1 MRERERKTEIPII
14 YFVYNRPDLTKISF
28 NFIKFVKP
36 KVLFLISDG
45 PKNITDF
52 QNIKKV
58 RSIISNINWDCK
70 VYKRFRK
77 KNFGNKKSTE
87 DGVGWLFSK
96 YDKMIFME
104 DDTLFSK
111 DFIRFAEENLERYEK
126 NNNISIISAQF
137 EFSKYI
143 KKNSSYFFSPL
154 VRLQGF
160 ATWKRVWKLYEKDIT
175 KIWYDNIFKIKT
187 IKKFNNFLHYIYFS
201 LVFNWMTIRALNVWD
216 YCFYCSLIC
225 KLEKQPL
232 AIIPLKNLC
241 KNIGVNH
248 KLSTHRV
255 PKSMQTLAENI
266 NIESLKKIIHPEK
279 IENIKKIDDHI
290 FYSIFFPKRKNLF
303 ILDLFFLFLRYVYSF
318 IKILM
323 FKFFKKNYRKN

>member
-1 MRERERKTEIPII
+1 MRERKRKTEIPII

-52 QNIKKV
+52 QNIKQV

-70 VYKRFRK
+70 VYKRLRK
-77 KNFGNKKSTE
+77 KNFGNKKSVE

-96 YDKMIFME
+96 YDKMIYME
-104 DDTLFSK
+104 DDTLISK

-143 KKNSSYFFSPL
+143 KKKSSYFFSPL
-154 VRLQGF
+154 LRLQGF
-160 ATWKRVWKLYEKDIT
+160 ATWKRVWKLYEKDIS
-175 KIWYDNIFKIKT
+175 KIWYDNIFKT

-201 LVFNWMTIRALNVWD
+201 LIFNWMTIRALDVWD
-216 YCFYCSLIC
+216 NCFYCSLIC

-241 KNIGVNH
+241 KNIGMNH
-248 KLSTHRV
+248 KLSTHPV
-255 PKSMQTLAENI
+255 AKSIETLAANTK
-266 NIESLKKIIHPEK
+266 IESLKKIIHPEK
-279 IENIKKIDDHI
+279 IETLKKVDDQI
-290 FYSIFFPKRKNLF
+290 FYSIFFPKMKIFF
-303 ILDLFFLFLRYVYSF
+303 ILDLFFLFLRYVHSF

>member
-1 MRERERKTEIPII
+1 MRERERETETPII

-28 NFIKFVKP
+28 NFIKFIKP

-52 QNIKKV
+52 HNIKQV

-70 VYKRFRK
+70 VYKRLRK
-77 KNFGNKKSTE
+77 KNFGNKKSVE
-87 DGVGWLFSK
+87 DGVDWLFSK
-96 YDKMIFME
+96 YDRMIYME

-154 VRLQGF
+154 LRLQGF
-160 ATWKRVWKLYEKDIT
+160 ATWKRVWKLYEKDIS
-175 KIWYDNIFKIKT
+175 KIWYDNIFKRKT

-201 LVFNWMTIRALNVWD
+201 TIFNWMTIRALNVWD

-225 KLEKQPL
+225 KLGKQPL

-241 KNIGVNH
+241 KNIGMNH
-248 KLSTHRV
+248 KLSTHPV
-255 PKSMQTLAENI
+255 ANSLQTLSENT
-266 NIESLKKIIHPEK
+266 NIEPLKKIIHPEK
-279 IENIKKIDDHI
+279 IETIKKIDDHI
-290 FYSIFFPKRKNLF
+290 FYSIFFPKRKYLF
-303 ILDLFFLFLRYVYSF
+303 ILDLFFLFLRYVHSF

-323 FKFFKKNYRKN
+323 FKFSKKNYRKH

>member
-1 MRERERKTEIPII
+1 MKKKSETPII
-14 YFVYNRPDLTKISF
+14 YFVYNRPDLTKITF

-52 QNIKKV
+52 QNIKQV

-70 VYKRFRK
+70 VYKRLRK
-77 KNFGNKKSTE
+77 KNFGNKKSVE

-96 YDKMIFME
+96 YDKMIYME
-104 DDTLFSK
+104 DDTLLCK
-111 DFIRFAEENLERYEK
+111 DFIRFAEENLERYK
-126 NNNISIISAQF
+126 NNNNISIISSQF

-143 KKNSSYFFSPL
+143 KKNSSYFFSNL

-160 ATWKRVWKLYEKDIT
+160 ATWKRVWQLYEKDIT

-187 IKKFNNFLHYIYFS
+187 INKFNNFLHYIYFS
-201 LVFNWMTIRALNVWD
+201 LIFNWMSIRALDVWD
-216 YCFYCSLIC
+216 NCFYCSLIC

-241 KNIGVNH
+241 KNIGMNH
-248 KLSTHRV
+248 KLSTHPV
-255 PKSMQTLAENI
+255 PKSLETLTDNI
-266 NIESLKKIIHPEK
+266 KIESLKKIIHPKK
-279 IENIKKIDDHI
+279 IETLKKIDDQI
-290 FYSIFFPKRKNLF
+290 FYSIFFPKRKNFF
-303 ILDLFFLFLRYVYSF
+303 ILDLFFLFLRYVHSF
-318 IKILM
+318 IKILI
-323 FKFFKKNYRKN
+323 FKFFKKNYLNN

>member
-28 NFIKFVKP
+28 NFIKIVKP

-52 QNIKKV
+52 QNIKQV

-70 VYKRFRK
+70 VYKRLRK
-77 KNFGNKKSTE
+77 KNFGNKKSVE
-87 DGVGWLFSK
+87 DGLGWLFSK
-96 YDKMIFME
+96 YDKMIYME

-154 VRLQGF
+154 LRLQGF
-160 ATWKRVWKLYEKDIT
+160 ATWKRVWKLYEKDIS
-175 KIWYDNIFKIKT
+175 KIWYDNIFKIYT

-201 LVFNWMTIRALNVWD
+201 LIFNWMTIRALDVWD
-216 YCFYCSLIC
+216 NCFYCSLIC

-241 KNIGVNH
+241 KNIGMNH
-248 KLSTHRV
+248 KLSTHPV
-255 PKSMQTLAENI
+255 AKSIETLAANTK
-266 NIESLKKIIHPEK
+266 IESLKKIIHPEK
-279 IENIKKIDDHI
+279 IETLKKVDDQI
-290 FYSIFFPKRKNLF
+290 FYSIFPWLVKYY
-303 ILDLFFLFLRYVYSF
+303 DA
-318 IKILM
+318 
-323 FKFFKKNYRKN
+323 